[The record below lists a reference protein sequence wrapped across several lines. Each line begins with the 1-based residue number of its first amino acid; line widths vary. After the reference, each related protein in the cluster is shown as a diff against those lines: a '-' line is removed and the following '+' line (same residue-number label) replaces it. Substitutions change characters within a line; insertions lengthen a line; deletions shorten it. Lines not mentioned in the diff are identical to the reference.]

1 MNRTARRR
9 HFMGAA
15 LLAAVLVTAL
25 TTVPALAFA
34 ADCPAPREPQLG
46 EVPKPLNIDKIKE
59 LLRDYH
65 DKSYDADLAAV
76 AGDAQAY
83 VERRAKDAKNP
94 ALVLDIDE
102 TSLTNW
108 PNIDAD
114 DFGFIPHGRCPLQ
127 KGFPCGFDAWVR
139 KGTAKP
145 IAPTLKVFN
154 AARQNGVTVFF
165 ITGRRQ
171 NTHWVTI
178 TNLTRAG
185 FYGWKRLVL
194 RPLDDSGTVGAF
206 KSKER
211 EKLEAEGYTIIANM
225 GDQLSDLEGGHAECG
240 FKLPNPFYFIK

>member
-1 MNRTARRR
+1 MTRTDRRR
-9 HFMGAA
+9 RPVRAA
-15 LLAAVLVTAL
+15 LLAAVLAA
-25 TTVPALAFA
+25 VPALAFA

-46 EVPKPLNIDKIKE
+46 ELPTPLNIDKVKA

-65 DKSYDADLAAV
+65 DKSYAADLAAV

-94 ALVLDIDE
+94 AMVLDIDE

-108 PNIDAD
+108 PNIDTD

-127 KGFPCGFDAWVR
+127 PGFACGFDAWVH
-139 KGTAKP
+139 KGTARP
-145 IAPTLKVFN
+145 IAPTLKLFN
-154 AARQNGVTVFF
+154 AAKQNGVTVFF

-171 NTHWVTI
+171 NTQWITI
-178 TNLTRAG
+178 RNLRRAG

-194 RPLDDSGTVGAF
+194 RPMSDAGTVGAF

-211 EKLEAEGYTIIANM
+211 EKIEAAGYTIIANM
-225 GDQLSDLEGGHAECG
+225 GDQLSDLENGHAECA
-240 FKLPNPFYFIK
+240 FKLPNPFYFIQ